1 MGHFRIKNNRKVELE
16 RKLKIP
22 FNSLMGS
29 IREARK
35 FAQEHEKE
43 EPVGLCWFTVLRL
56 AL

>member
-43 EPVGLCWFTVLRL
+43 EPVGLC
-56 AL
+56 